1 MMISERIQMLLKP
14 MNSTKEDERNYV
26 LQMIDQAEV
35 ILKHLPDADRDTL
48 NQYLEHLVEQ
58 MAEEEPC
65 LYTGGF
71 KDGIWV
77 MKFIGNL

>member
-1 MMISERIQMLLKP
+1 M
-14 MNSTKEDERNYV
+14 
-26 LQMIDQAEV
+26 

-58 MAEEEPC
+58 MAEEEPY
-65 LYTGGF
+65 LYVGGF

-77 MKFIGNL
+77 MKFTGNL